1 MATFAKYLKHS
12 VSTLS
17 NKIKIRLNPSIFDM
31 ESKRQK
37 QVAELIKRN
46 FSIVLQEESP
56 NICGFSILVTV
67 TNVIVSPDMSSAKI
81 YLSIF
86 NTDHKQEPIMLLNEE
101 LVLLRSK
108 LGHRIRKLVRII
120 PTISLYDDD
129 TIDEMY
135 RIDDMMKKLDAE
147 GQFGTKEEE

>member
-1 MATFAKYLKHS
+1 
-12 VSTLS
+12 
-17 NKIKIRLNPSIFDM
+17 M

>member
-1 MATFAKYLKHS
+1 
-12 VSTLS
+12 
-17 NKIKIRLNPSIFDM
+17 M

-37 QVAELIKRN
+37 QVAELVKRN
-46 FSIVLQEESP
+46 FSLVLQEESP
-56 NICGFSILVTV
+56 NICGNGILITV
-67 TNVIVSPDMSSAKI
+67 TNVKISPDMTNAKI

-108 LGHRIRKLVRII
+108 LAHRIRKLVRVI

-135 RIDDMMKKLDAE
+135 RIDDLMKKLDAE
-147 GQFGTKEEE
+147 GQFGSKEEE

>member
-1 MATFAKYLKHS
+1 MCNNASL
-12 VSTLS
+12 
-17 NKIKIRLNPSIFDM
+17 KIKIRLNPSIFDM

-147 GQFGTKEEE
+147 GQFGIKEEE